1 MSEEE
6 RVEAAARRDA
16 MFLVFVKP
24 VTPNGWVTSKM
35 EDLCIK
41 NWDIMGIL

>member
-1 MSEEE
+1 VKVDMSEEE

-24 VTPNGWVTSKM
+24 VTPNGWV
-35 EDLCIK
+35 
-41 NWDIMGIL
+41 